1 VGTAKPSASM
11 ALEHL
16 SISHNGICDV
26 SPELLRPFVVALF
39 CPATLL
45 TLNDVAITDEERVR
59 ARSIYGNIMYSVI
72 PTGICNA
79 QHGAAQAK
87 ERGGS
92 KKDGEPA
99 AVNCVPIAVSS
110 KKGAKN
116 ASAPGSTNM
125 QNILLSASN
134 AIAARRTK
142 MLFEAQFNSSMHDVI
157 KQTVLEMQEY
167 DYD

>member
-16 SISHNGICDV
+16 SISHNGVCDI

-72 PTGICNA
+72 PTGICNV

-87 ERGGS
+87 ERGS

-99 AVNCVPIAVSS
+99 AVNSVPIAVSS

-116 ASAPGSTNM
+116 ASAQGNTNM